1 MSFFGRQKGP
11 VPDST
16 HLRRLLTEARLEVIP
31 LKNLTAQL
39 PYLPD
44 AASVSVTASPTKT
57 LEDTWELSKTLSE
70 RGLRPV
76 PHLAARM
83 VTDRNQLALLVNR
96 LADIGASE
104 LFLVGGD
111 APEPFG
117 PFRDSI
123 EVLEFIL
130 QLDHGLNHIGV
141 TAYPDG
147 HSFISPEVLTESL
160 HQKQELLAAAGVPG
174 HASTQ
179 MCFDPGAIREWLR
192 EERNAGLTL
201 PVHLGIPG
209 SVDRAKL
216 LSIGTRLGVGASLR
230 FLQKNKS
237 TVAPLFAPGG
247 YDPNKLLIPLAA
259 DLEPLKIEGLHI
271 FTFNQI
277 ENTESWRRQALSKLT
292 G

>member
-1 MSFFGRQKGP
+1 MSLFGRQKKSFAG
-11 VPDST
+11 ST
-16 HLRRLLTEARLEVIP
+16 YVRQLLMEARFEVIP
-31 LKNLTAQL
+31 LKNLDSQL
-39 PYLPD
+39 QYLPEGS
-44 AASVSVTASPTKT
+44 SVSVTASPAKT
-57 LEDTWELSKTLSE
+57 LEDTWSLSKNLYD
-70 RGLRPV
+70 RGLKPV

-83 VTDRNQLALLVNR
+83 LTGPDQLAGLLDR
-96 LADIGASE
+96 LAEIGASE

-123 EVLEFIL
+123 EVLESIV
-130 QLDHGLNHIGV
+130 QLDHGLEHIGV

-147 HSFISPEVLTESL
+147 HAFISREVLTESL
-160 HQKQELLAAAGVPG
+160 HRKEELLTSAGIAG

-179 MCFDPGAIREWLR
+179 MCFDAGVIHTWLK
-192 EERNAGLTL
+192 EERDAGLTL

-209 SVDRAKL
+209 AVDRAKL

-237 TVAPLFAPGG
+237 TVARLFAPGG
-247 YDPNKLLIPLAA
+247 YDPNKLLNPLAP
-259 DLEPLKIEGLHI
+259 DLELLNVRGLHI

-277 ENTESWRRQALSKLT
+277 EATESWRGGAIQSRSA
-292 G
+292 

>member
-1 MSFFGRQKGP
+1 MSFFGHQRNP
-11 VPDST
+11 SADST
-16 HLRRLLTEARLEVIP
+16 HLRQLLIEARFEVIP
-31 LKNLTAQL
+31 LKNLDPQL
-39 PYLPD
+39 PHLPEG
-44 AASVSVTASPTKT
+44 ASVSVTASPAKT
-57 LEDTWELSKTLSE
+57 LEDTWELSKSLSD
-70 RGLRPV
+70 RGLKPV

-83 VTDRNQLALLVNR
+83 VTGREQLAVLISR
-96 LADIGASE
+96 LADIGATE

-123 EVLEFIL
+123 EVLESIL
-130 QLDHGLNHIGV
+130 ELDHGLEHIGV

-147 HSFISPEVLTESL
+147 HSFINLEVLTESL
-160 HQKQELLAAAGVPG
+160 HRKQELLASAGVPG

-179 MCFDPGAIREWLR
+179 MCFDADAIRNWL
-192 EERNAGLTL
+192 EAERSAGLTL

-209 SVDRAKL
+209 AADRAKL

-237 TVAPLFAPGG
+237 TLARLFAPGG
-247 YDPNKLLIPLAA
+247 YDPNKLLNPLAA
-259 DLEPLKIEGLHI
+259 ELEPLDIRGLHI

-277 ENTESWRRQALSKLT
+277 ENTEAWRADAISRLSD
-292 G
+292 